1 VPAWGTVSR
10 VGGRRSGAALAVAVV
25 LVSGCAPS
33 RGDDGTPEAAPA
45 ERLEPSCPAPSAPPV
60 VSADLVNQVVAR
72 ADLPLWQ
79 AGDIGA
85 SARLSDG
92 RLVWVF
98 GDTVR
103 TPQSTVRIVA
113 NSLLLSSGTC
123 ISQVLPDG
131 DGPVIPDVDARTV
144 RWPMSVVVLPPSA
157 ELAAQGADD
166 VVVVLCART
175 RRGTGG
181 PLDFEFR
188 GTSAAVL
195 TVADGGAPQLR
206 EILEITPD
214 DGAADQVDWGAAA
227 TVSGDRFYV
236 YGTRL
241 TGRPMTFG
249 RELYVASVP
258 VEDPTDRARWRFWD
272 GARWQADIAEAAPVL
287 AAEGGVSQTLSVD
300 EVDGTWLAV
309 SKRDGDISDFVY
321 TWSAPAPTGPWTPT
335 RALESPAGFDTG
347 ELTYAPLAHPEIT
360 LQSGQ
365 LLVSI
370 SRNTTD
376 LGRLL
381 SDPEVGRPLFAEVP
395 RP

>member
-1 VPAWGTVSR
+1 VW
-10 VGGRRSGAALAVAVV
+10 GGRPGAALVVTAV
-25 LVSGCAPS
+25 LVGGCAPS
-33 RGDDGTPEAAPA
+33 RGDAARPEAVAA
-45 ERLEPSCPAPSAPPV
+45 ERLEPACPAPSAPPV
-60 VSADLVNQVVAR
+60 VSADLINQGVAQ
-72 ADLPLWQ
+72 ADFPLWQ

-92 RLVWVF
+92 RLVWAF

-103 TPQSTVRIVA
+103 RPEATVRIVA
-113 NSLLLSSGTC
+113 NSMLISSGIC
-123 ISQVLPDG
+123 ISQVLPPG
-131 DGPVIPDVDARTV
+131 DGPVIPDVDERTV
-144 RWPMSVVVLPPSA
+144 RWPMSLVVLPPPA
-157 ELAAQGADD
+157 DLAAQGVED

-175 RRGTGG
+175 RRGNGG
-181 PLDFEFR
+181 PLDFQFR

-195 TVADGGAPQLR
+195 TVADGGAPQLQ

-214 DGAADQVDWGAAA
+214 DPALDQVNWGAAA

-241 TGRPMTFG
+241 TGDTSTFG

-258 VEDPTDRARWRFWD
+258 VDDPAAGEGWRFWD
-272 GARWQADIAEAAPVL
+272 GAAWQPDVAAAAPVL

-321 TWSAPAPTGPWTPT
+321 TWAAPGPTGPWTPT
-335 RALESPAGFDTG
+335 KALESPAGFDTG

-360 LQSGQ
+360 LESGR

-381 SDPEVGRPLFAEVP
+381 SDPEVGRPLFVEVP

>member
-1 VPAWGTVSR
+1 VR
-10 VGGRRSGAALAVAVV
+10 GRRSGAALAVAAV

-33 RGDDGTPEAAPA
+33 RGDAGRPAAAPS
-45 ERLEPSCPAPSAPPV
+45 ERLEPTCPASAEPPV
-60 VSADLVNQVVAR
+60 VSADLVNQVVAQ

-92 RLVWVF
+92 RLVWAF

-103 TPQSTVRIVA
+103 KPEATVRIVA

-131 DGPVIPDVDARTV
+131 DGPVIPDVDDRTV

-157 ELAAQGADD
+157 DLAAGGADD

-175 RRGTGG
+175 RRGTTGG

-188 GTSAAVL
+188 GTSAAVF
-195 TVADGGAPQLR
+195 TVADGSAPQLQ
-206 EILEITPD
+206 EVLEITPD
-214 DGAADQVDWGAAA
+214 DPAPDQINWGAAA
-227 TVSGDRFYV
+227 TVSGNRFYV

-241 TGRPMTFG
+241 TGNPMTYG

-258 VEDPTDRARWRFWD
+258 VGDPTDRDQWQFWD
-272 GARWQADIAEAAPVL
+272 GAAWQSDIAAAAPVL
-287 AAEGGVSQTLSVD
+287 AAQGGVSQTLSVD
-300 EVDGTWLAV
+300 EVDGSWLAV

-321 TWSAPAPTGPWTPT
+321 TWTAPAPTGPWTPAE
-335 RALESPAGFDTG
+335 ALQSPAGFDTG

-376 LGRLL
+376 LDRLL